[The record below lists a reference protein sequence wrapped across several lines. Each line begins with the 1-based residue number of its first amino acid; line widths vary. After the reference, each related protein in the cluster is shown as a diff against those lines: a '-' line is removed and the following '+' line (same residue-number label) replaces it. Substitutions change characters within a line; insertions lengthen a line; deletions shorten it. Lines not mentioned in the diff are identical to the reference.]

1 MRPKKIRWVKCEPG
15 EHCFRPFCKPPDKMK
30 GVFLTLDEFEAVR
43 LADLEGMRQVDAAK
57 RLKISRPTFSRI
69 VASARQKIGDAL
81 VNIKAI
87 KIEGGYCKVIK
98 KRRQYGKRKTGKS
111 N

>member
-15 EHCFRPFCKPPDKMK
+15 EKCFRPQCKPLSKLE

-43 LADLEGMRQVDAAK
+43 LADFEGLKQEEAAK

-69 VASARQKIGDAL
+69 IAFAHNKIADAF

-87 KIEGGYCKVIK
+87 KIEGGCCKITRRK
-98 KRRQYGKRKTGKS
+98 K
-111 N
+111 